1 MTAFSGSFS
10 TVDLDDTEAL
20 LAADRDGAL
29 WAASMAGAQ
38 VRATA
43 AAVDEGALDAV
54 RSESRDYPPR
64 AVIWLATRG
73 TAATAGSLLA
83 ATHGDSVRAPLVLA
97 AEAPSWIGSLD
108 VVVIAGDDPG
118 DPALVAAAAAG
129 VRRGARVVVVAPY
142 EGPLRDA
149 TAGRVAVLEPRIAV
163 AAEFGLPRYLAAGL
177 AILDALELGGAGAPS
192 DLGALADELDA
203 EALRNS
209 AARELFTNPAKL
221 LADRIVG
228 RAVALA
234 GDCAATLALARH
246 GSAAMLRIGQTAV
259 AATGL
264 ADAVSAL
271 RARSAGGN
279 DDADIFHDEQID
291 GPALD
296 RLRVL
301 ALTLAAERTVVAA
314 RINGLGD
321 VDLVAA
327 GDVPVAPGASA
338 ETANPT
344 QGPPPSGPGPAEQQL
359 AVLAVRLEMAAAY
372 VRLLRG

>member
-177 AILDALELGGAGAPS
+177 AIMDALELGGAGAPT

-221 LADRIVG
+221 LADRVVG

-246 GSAAMLRIGQTAV
+246 GSAAMLRIGQTTV

-344 QGPPPSGPGPAEQQL
+344 QGPPPSGPGRAEQQL